1 MTDDSSLWRLLDR
14 YLAGELAPAERERFE
29 RWVALSPE
37 RQAWV
42 ASLIRIT
49 RETGRIRPQ
58 TSAATDA
65 AWLRVSR
72 RLGFQR
78 ASARGPMRTT
88 DASDVRAPQRESTPR
103 LAWGRSYAN
112 AARSRAL

>member
-49 RETGRIRPQ
+49 RETGRIRPE

-65 AWLRVSR
+65 AWLGASR

-78 ASARGPMRTT
+78 AGPARGAMVFS
-88 DASDVRAPQRESTPR
+88 DGSDVRAPQRESTPR

-112 AARSRAL
+112 AP